1 MELDPYPKDPE
12 LLQFAFPIAIDGP
25 LVKPNVR
32 PQKLAI
38 VEALADSVLRTTIAP
53 ATLMKRFVD
62 TGFDRESEC
71 VQDLASPEAIAE
83 RIDDKRGALTGLR
96 GFARSVGE
104 KLKNAVR

>member
-1 MELDPYPKDPE
+1 
-12 LLQFAFPIAIDGP
+12 
-25 LVKPNVR
+25 VR

-53 ATLMKRFVD
+53 AALTKRFLD

-71 VQDLASPEAIAE
+71 VQHLASPEAIAE
-83 RIDDKRGALTGLR
+83 RVADKRRALTGLR

-104 KLKNAVR
+104 KLKAAIPGNDRTPGGDGETAE